1 MADVT
6 IRVLDDEVQRMLQ
19 RAPRQVSRAMRQ
31 GMEDATALLLRTMIT
46 YPPKVDSSVYRRT
59 GTLGRSWSRRIDGAG
74 LTIRGEVGSNA
85 NIAPYN
91 RVVQDR
97 ERQARVHRGRWITVQ
112 SAAQRNERAIDEMFR
127 RRLEQVL
134 R

>member
-6 IRVLDDEVQRMLQ
+6 IRVLDDEVLRMLE
-19 RAPRQVSRAMRQ
+19 RAPGRVNRAMRR
-31 GMEDATALLLRTMIT
+31 GMEDAASLLLRVLIT
-46 YPPKVDSSVYRRT
+46 YPPKVDSSVYRRA
-59 GTLGRSWSRRIDGAG
+59 GTLGRSWARRIDGTG
-74 LTIRGEVGSNA
+74 MNLRGEVGSNA

-112 SAAQRNERAIDEMFR
+112 SAAQRNERAIDQMFR
-127 RRLEQVL
+127 QRLAQEL